1 MEMGD
6 EEQDG
11 SDGANTG
18 GIRREKQLG
27 GGWSRIIFIS
37 LAQRRT
43 GTNGLKSGERER
55 RYRRKRQGNGGNS
68 QNSEISLVGS
78 PGLRASAP
86 LLAQLLGGCPGSTR
100 AGTAKSPR
108 QRGRG
113 SARHLLQRDTHACRG
128 MRRMDGPST
137 MASRPDC
144 GKGNRSWKC
153 ASTFRERKPVSTQ
166 YVPPYFVHS
175 IRPGGPGPP
184 VAGLGNA
191 RWIAKDRRLPR
202 RPKTRPDL

>member
-68 QNSEISLVGS
+68 QNREISLVGS
-78 PGLRASAP
+78 PGLFGPPHPCWPSSSAAARA
-86 LLAQLLGGCPGSTR
+86 AQER
-100 AGTAKSPR
+100 AQPKAHDNAGE
-108 QRGRG
+108 
-113 SARHLLQRDTHACRG
+113 ARHATLLQRDTHACQG
-128 MRRMDGPST
+128 MRRVV
-137 MASRPDC
+137 R
-144 GKGNRSWKC
+144 
-153 ASTFRERKPVSTQ
+153 
-166 YVPPYFVHS
+166 
-175 IRPGGPGPP
+175 
-184 VAGLGNA
+184 
-191 RWIAKDRRLPR
+191 
-202 RPKTRPDL
+202 